1 MKAYFWIP
9 IACLVGV
16 LIGAWGPRGEIREM
30 KRLAEERKSL
40 PKNAAAEGFQAFAKL
55 ANIPDEAKR
64 PRRRRGKEKPLFS
77 GGTNRVAR
85 GRLGQSAPPGAPG
98 RLGQATPPG
107 ATTPTNVPAAVEEK
121 RRFIPAGD
129 LRARLEEA
137 QELWRTRVE
146 IARANW
152 KAKLKVKPAD
162 EARFN
167 AALDEMNEQ
176 LHGTMNSLAQ
186 LIAEKGKVTSE
197 LGLRL
202 VGDATTIMAETYE
215 KVGACTSSDLRET
228 VSDMP
233 MTDFIDPGV
242 AEPLVGV
249 QDMFEHFPGRR

>member
-9 IACLVGV
+9 IACLAGV
-16 LIGAWGPRGEIREM
+16 LVGSWGPRSEIREM
-30 KRLAEERKSL
+30 KRLAEEEKSR
-40 PKNAAAEGFQAFAKL
+40 PKSAAAEGFKAFAKL

-64 PRRRRGKEKPLFS
+64 AHRRRRAKDKPLFV
-77 GGTNRVAR
+77 GATNRV
-85 GRLGQSAPPGAPG
+85 GRLEQSAPPVA
-98 RLGQATPPG
+98 AESTN
-107 ATTPTNVPAAVEEK
+107 TTAKVEEK
-121 RRFIPAGD
+121 RKFVPAAD

-137 QELWRTRVE
+137 QDLWRTRVE

-152 KAKLKVKPAD
+152 RSKLKIKPAD

-176 LHGTMNSLAQ
+176 LYDTMTSLSQ
-186 LIAEKGKVTSE
+186 LVAEKGKVTSE

-202 VGDATTIMAETYE
+202 VGDATAIMAETYE
-215 KVGACTSSDLRET
+215 KVGACTPPDLRET

-249 QDMFEHFPGRR
+249 QDILEQFPGGGR

>member
-16 LIGAWGPRGEIREM
+16 LIGAWGPRAEIREM
-30 KRLAEERKSL
+30 KRLAEERKSQ
-40 PKNAAAEGFQAFAKL
+40 PKNTAAEGFKAFAKF

-64 PRRRRGKEKPLFS
+64 AHRRRGKDKPLFA
-77 GGTNRVAR
+77 GATNRVAR
-85 GRLGQSAPPGAPG
+85 GRLGQSAPPV
-98 RLGQATPPG
+98 ATE
-107 ATTPTNVPAAVEEK
+107 PTNEK
-121 RRFIPAGD
+121 RKFVPPAD
-129 LRARLEEA
+129 LRARIEEA

-152 KAKLKVKPAD
+152 KTKLKIKPSD
-162 EARFN
+162 EVRFN

-176 LHGTMNSLAQ
+176 LHDAMSALSQ
-186 LIAEKGKVTSE
+186 LVAEKGKVTSE

-215 KVGACTSSDLRET
+215 KVGACTSPDLRET

-242 AEPLVGV
+242 AEPLVGI
-249 QDMFEHFPGRR
+249 QDLFEHLPGGR